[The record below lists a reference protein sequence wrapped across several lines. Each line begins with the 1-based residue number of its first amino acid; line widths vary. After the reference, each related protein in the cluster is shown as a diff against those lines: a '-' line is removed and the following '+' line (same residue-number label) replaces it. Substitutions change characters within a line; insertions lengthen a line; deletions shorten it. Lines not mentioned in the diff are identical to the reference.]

1 MPMMIAAFLLLWTTL
16 PSALAWQEC
25 DGGGMC
31 PDHNTCCPTLV
42 PGRASCITGKHEN
55 TGKCCTFAGTSGCA
69 EDFDCAVDHGVPFCH
84 NLNRTDLPS
93 RLPRYR
99 PCWLPEEALTRVYGL
114 PVVPQDPEV
123 PHLAY
128 MSTMG
133 ALDSS
138 EMVLEQSRVETIV
151 LMVHG
156 SGRNVED
163 YLCSTNAALPA
174 NHQDPSSSK
183 MMALAPWFL
192 SNEDAPGIRLYN
204 STARPL
210 RWSEY
215 GPIFHTWRYGADAD
229 NQVLS
234 DKDVSISSYD
244 VMDRMLEYILEH
256 KEQRFANLKR
266 IVVAGHSAGGQ
277 YTQRW
282 ALLSSSPSF
291 TYEQFHLRVIVA
303 NPRSLCWL
311 DDRRMVNGTLRVP
324 PQAEE
329 ECPLYNEWE
338 WGLGPGEF
346 LDTPYKSRAFQTT
359 GVDRIVERYAERDVI
374 YLAGEED
381 TIPNG
386 ECQDKMQ
393 GDFRKERSAN
403 FFAALP
409 QIYGRPVHKRL
420 VAQGVPHDHSLL
432 FQSPEGQQALF
443 GLQEETPSA
452 FEAVE

>member
-1 MPMMIAAFLLLWTTL
+1 
-16 PSALAWQEC
+16 
-25 DGGGMC
+25 
-31 PDHNTCCPTLV
+31 
-42 PGRASCITGKHEN
+42 
-55 TGKCCTFAGTSGCA
+55 
-69 EDFDCAVDHGVPFCH
+69 
-84 NLNRTDLPS
+84 
-93 RLPRYR
+93 
-99 PCWLPEEALTRVYGL
+99 
-114 PVVPQDPEV
+114 
-123 PHLAY
+123 
-128 MSTMG
+128 
-133 ALDSS
+133 
-138 EMVLEQSRVETIV
+138 
-151 LMVHG
+151 
-156 SGRNVED
+156 
-163 YLCSTNAALPA
+163 
-174 NHQDPSSSK
+174 
-183 MMALAPWFL
+183 
-192 SNEDAPGIRLYN
+192 
-204 STARPL
+204 
-210 RWSEY
+210 
-215 GPIFHTWRYGADAD
+215 
-229 NQVLS
+229 
-234 DKDVSISSYD
+234 
-244 VMDRMLEYILEH
+244 MDRMLEYILEH
-256 KEQRFANLKR
+256 KDQRFTNLKR

-291 TYEQFHLRVIVA
+291 TFEQFHLRVIVA

-324 PQAEE
+324 LQAEE

-443 GLQEETPSA
+443 GWQEETPSV